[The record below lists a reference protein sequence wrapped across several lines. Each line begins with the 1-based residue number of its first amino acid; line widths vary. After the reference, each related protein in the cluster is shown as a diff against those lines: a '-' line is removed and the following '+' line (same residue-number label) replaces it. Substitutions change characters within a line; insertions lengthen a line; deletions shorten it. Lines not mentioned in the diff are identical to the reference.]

1 MWYMFSTVFA
11 MQWLLSQLQHRFPL
25 SFAQV
30 ITVLPVAHAVELGG
44 RQRWPKEIRLS
55 KLDSPF
61 LSLVCLYQG
70 TKAYKFTLIYAYREK
85 YFH

>member
-1 MWYMFSTVFA
+1 
-11 MQWLLSQLQHRFPL
+11 MQWLLSQLQHHFPL

-30 ITVLPVAHAVELGG
+30 ITVLSIAHAVDHGG

-55 KLDSPF
+55 KLDSLF
-61 LSLVCLYQG
+61 LSLVCLYED